1 MQNTASSFSSNS
13 PISGTSPAEF
23 PPVVDVPIDNSSM
36 PVEILKR
43 PAAARKKKL
52 EDDPWTAD
60 VSTVSVTCLGCGHLV
75 RLSTKSL
82 YDNHHWL
89 MHKQRCKRAGN
100 MKGNSDIGASP
111 QPSVLAQAKYRPNT
125 KSNRK
130 TKRAPSASS
139 SVSSLTP
146 ISTPPLTSDEEDDVD
161 VSSTEESEP
170 PPRPIPIRA
179 PGKRDLL
186 TEQYFARAHGIRI
199 RLPPIPPDAPDTQND
214 WRNWKWSELR
224 MPEFTTSAPPLPDSN
239 SDSSEVTCD
248 PDVPVKSQVRAQ
260 VEGPRILRS
269 SWSIVQPRERQDP
282 SWRPSSSYH
291 A

>member
-1 MQNTASSFSSNS
+1 MQNTSSASSSSSISSQSELS
-13 PISGTSPAEF
+13 PSIVNNLHNASA
-23 PPVVDVPIDNSSM
+23 

-43 PAAARKKKL
+43 PAAARKKRL

-60 VSTVSVTCLGCGHLV
+60 VSTVSVNCLGCGHLV

-100 MKGNSDIGASP
+100 IKDNPDIGQSSP
-111 QPSVLAQAKYRPNT
+111 RQPAVVQI
-125 KSNRK
+125 KSKSKPKLNRK
-130 TKRAPSASS
+130 AKRPPSASS

-146 ISTPPLTSDEEDDVD
+146 ISTPPLTSDEEGDVD
-161 VSSTEESEP
+161 VSSTEESEL
-170 PPRPIPIRA
+170 PPRRVPIRTS
-179 PGKRDLL
+179 GKRDLL

-199 RLPPIPPDAPDTQND
+199 RLPPISPETPDTHND

-224 MPEFTTSAPPLPDSN
+224 MPEFITGPASSTEHGSEDGADSDAG
-239 SDSSEVTCD
+239 SVKTEFMTEVEGSKALRSRAT
-248 PDVPVKSQVRAQ
+248 RAQ
-260 VEGPRILRS
+260 SIVREEPMRS
-269 SWSIVQPRERQDP
+269 S
-282 SWRPSSSYH
+282 SSHH